1 MDNKYKDLI
10 NTFNYE
16 KYFDGDYGSRTT
28 PTWVAEVVSSGDI
41 SFDDALYIKTKD
53 GCKKIN
59 IDDYII
65 KNKDGYLSSCTR
77 DEFENR
83 DNKRVKNRNI
93 SNLSIGIDVDTKELD
108 LALEKIKEMNKTL
121 DSVLEKMELVKTTKK
136 HI

>member
-28 PTWVAEVVSSGDI
+28 PTWVAEGVSYGDI

-83 DNKRVKNRNI
+83 DNKRVKTRNI
-93 SNLSIGIDVDTKELD
+93 SNISIDVDVNTKELD
-108 LALEKIKEMNKTL
+108 SALEKIKEMNRTL
-121 DSVLEKMELVKTTKK
+121 DLVLEKMGSIKATKK